1 MTDEA
6 TKTNRQILE
15 EIRDLL
21 RGAVERMNT
30 QAAEA

>member
-1 MTDEA
+1 MTDQE
-6 TKTNRQILE
+6 TNRQILE

-21 RGAVERMNT
+21 RGAVERMHT